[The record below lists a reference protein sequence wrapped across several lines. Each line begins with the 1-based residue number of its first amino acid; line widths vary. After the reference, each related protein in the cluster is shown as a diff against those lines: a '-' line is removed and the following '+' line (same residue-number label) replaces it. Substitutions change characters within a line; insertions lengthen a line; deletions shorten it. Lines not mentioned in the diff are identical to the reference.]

1 MAHIAIDEGIPGIL
15 GPMKFRSETT
25 NAIWIE
31 HRGRYMDVLKIV
43 VDVC

>member
-31 HRGRYMDVLKIV
+31 HRGRYMMF
-43 VDVC
+43 